1 MDRVEDLIR
10 DALIAARLVG
20 ASRVDFDA
28 AVERVKEDSLA
39 WAALPETR

>member
-10 DALIAARLVG
+10 DALLAAKLVG
-20 ASRVDFDA
+20 GSKVDFDA
-28 AVERVKEDSLA
+28 AVERVKADSLA